1 MLGVREVVVPPHPGI
16 TSAIGLL
23 TTDLKYGLVRTAF
36 LVSTGVDLAR
46 MNADLAAM
54 EATLRAQLQ
63 ADDVDPA
70 TATFER
76 AADARYVGQ
85 GYELRLPLPA
95 STLGQ
100 PELDAALARFHEL
113 HAQEYGHHFERSPIE
128 LVNLR
133 VTAVGQVPK
142 IRVPPPP
149 AQGSVAAARLRIDD
163 VAFRGARGLESC
175 RTVVYDRSRLPVG
188 EAIAGPAIVL
198 QRDSTTVVPPT
209 CTFEVHPSGSMLIR
223 LPV

>member
-36 LVSTGVDLAR
+36 LVSTNVDLAR

-54 EATLRAQLQ
+54 EPRCAHSCRPTTSIRRRRRSSAQRMRATSARVTSCA
-63 ADDVDPA
+63 AAAGVD
-70 TATFER
+70 
-76 AADARYVGQ
+76 
-85 GYELRLPLPA
+85 
-95 STLGQ
+95 LGQ

-149 AQGSVAAARLRIDD
+149 AQGSVAEARLRIDD
-163 VAFRGARGLESC
+163 VAFRGAQGLESC

-188 EAIAGPAIVL
+188 ESIAGRRSCCSVTRPRSCRRRARSKYIHP
-198 QRDSTTVVPPT
+198 VP
-209 CTFEVHPSGSMLIR
+209 C
-223 LPV
+223 